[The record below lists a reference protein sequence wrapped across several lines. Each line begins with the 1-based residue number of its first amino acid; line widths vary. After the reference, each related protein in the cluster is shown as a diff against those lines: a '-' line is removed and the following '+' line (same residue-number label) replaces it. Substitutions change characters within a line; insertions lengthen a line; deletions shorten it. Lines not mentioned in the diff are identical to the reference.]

1 MIFIPSNN
9 VHVRRSENF
18 TAVCCAVCLINHT
31 YIDCSPPSEYHTL
44 SKCILLIVKKKF
56 HLKYDFI
63 VHERFTTLAI
73 VHSWYKKDL
82 TNKAFFI

>member
-18 TAVCCAVCLINHT
+18 TAVYCAVCLINHT
-31 YIDCSPPSEYHTL
+31 YINCFPPSEYHTL
-44 SKCILLIVKKKF
+44 SKCILLIVKKK
-56 HLKYDFI
+56 I
-63 VHERFTTLAI
+63 SSEIRFYCSRAI
-73 VHSWYKKDL
+73 HDLSYSALLVQQGL